1 MGKLWMVF
9 KKYGTVYDMFMV
21 KKRLKNG
28 HRYGFVR
35 FKNFR
40 DVEVLHRALCGIRIG
55 GMELQ
60 IYKAYDR
67 KSGDDAKPTDNG
79 GYVFRHHSMP
89 KHAID
94 SNNLRDGRKYK
105 EVINE
110 KPNDAGSKIR
120 GIDTRT
126 ERAREHV
133 VGTKNKKQE
142 VKMEKRRIRMKE
154 DIESDLRNRVVVG
167 DVVRLDYLEKLHGLG
182 MVEGIEKVEVKY
194 IVVADT
200 QNCDFEGHQSLIVG
214 KVLVHTCNIGLIKD
228 EYNVKIGK
236 KMFKVT
242 IVKYVGDI
250 TEIEA
255 EEKEK
260 CVWDKNGDFGEL
272 IISENEGSDED
283 DDECDAERKRT
294 INP

>member
-9 KKYGTVYDMFMV
+9 KKYGTVYNMFMV

-79 GYVFRHHSMP
+79 RYVFRHHSMP

-120 GIDTRT
+120 GINTRT

-142 VKMEKRRIRMKE
+142 VKMKNRRTRMKE

-167 DVVRLDYLEKLHGLG
+167 DVVRLDYMEKLPGLG
-182 MVEGIEKVEVKY
+182 IVEGIEKVEVKY
-194 IVVADT
+194 IV
-200 QNCDFEGHQSLIVG
+200 
-214 KVLVHTCNIGLIKD
+214 GLIKD
-228 EYNVKIGK
+228 EYNVRIGK

-242 IVKYVGDI
+242 VVKDVGDI

-260 CVWDKNGDFGEL
+260 CVWDKNGNFGKP